1 VLPIIE
7 EYHKLSQDQSYCD
20 CDYHLILTSSTPT
33 IRQDEMHKLIEMG
46 ITSVKLYVTCDPM
59 KLGDYDLL
67 FVMKSDHWL
76 YDHGMLICIAQF
88 YLPCIK

>member
-1 VLPIIE
+1 
-7 EYHKLSQDQSYCD
+7 
-20 CDYHLILTSSTPT
+20 
-33 IRQDEMHKLIEMG
+33 MHKLIEMG